1 MRRRDLVTLIGAA
14 ALARAPTAVAQQA
27 SLPVIG
33 FLHSGSPG
41 PFANVVAAFRDG
53 LRDAGYAPAQN
64 VRIDFRW
71 AEGNYDLLPSL
82 ALDLARREVSVIV
95 AGGGSPAL
103 AAKNATRTIPIVFIS
118 GGDPLGSGLVAG
130 IDRPGGNATGINIVT
145 AALNGRR
152 LGLLRELVPN
162 TTLLAVLVNTNNPN
176 SATQLADIQQSARS
190 LGQAIHIAKATSERE
205 IDSAFASFPD
215 IRPDAL
221 FVAGDPFFY
230 SRRNQ
235 IVRLTGR
242 YDLPAV
248 YTQRDF
254 VLAGGLLSYGASLAN
269 GYRQAGVYAGRILSG
284 AAPAD
289 LPVTQSN
296 TFELTINLKTA
307 KRLDLTVPPS
317 ILAQA
322 SEVVE

>member
-1 MRRRDLVTLIGAA
+1 MRRRDIVTLIGAA
-14 ALARAPTAVAQQA
+14 ALAPTCAAVAQQQV
-27 SLPVIG
+27 LPVIG

-41 PFANVVAAFRDG
+41 PFASLVAAFRDG
-53 LRDAGYAPAQN
+53 LRDAGYAPGQN

-82 ALDLARREVSVIV
+82 ALDLARRDVSVIV

-103 AAKNATRTIPIVFIS
+103 AAKNATRTIPIVFIA
-118 GGDPLGSGLVAG
+118 GGDPLGSGLVAA
-130 IDRPGGNATGINIVT
+130 IDRPSGNATGVNIVT
-145 AALNGRR
+145 TALNERR
-152 LGLLRELVPN
+152 LRLLHELVPN

-176 SATQLADIQQSARS
+176 SAAQLADIQQAARS
-190 LGQAIHIAKATSERE
+190 LGHGIQISKATSERE
-205 IDSAFASFPD
+205 IDAAFATFPEF
-215 IRPDAL
+215 RPDAL

-235 IVRLTGR
+235 IVRLAGR

-254 VLAGGLLSYGASLAN
+254 VLAGGLLSYGASLAT
-269 GYRQAGVYAGRILSG
+269 GYRQAGLYAGRILEG

-289 LPVTQSN
+289 LPVMQSS
-296 TFELTINLKTA
+296 TIELAINLKTA
-307 KRLDLTVPPS
+307 RRLDLTVPPS

>member
-1 MRRRDLVTLIGAA
+1 MRRRDLIAGVAAAIGAH
-14 ALARAPTAVAQQA
+14 PFNVMAQQQA
-27 SLPVIG
+27 VPVIG

-41 PFANVVAAFRDG
+41 PFANTVAAFRDG
-53 LRDAGYAPAQN
+53 LREAGYAPGQN
-64 VRIDFRW
+64 VRIEFRW

-130 IDRPGGNATGINIVT
+130 IDRPGGNATGINILT

-152 LGLLRELVPN
+152 LSLLRELVPN
-162 TTLLAVLVNTNNPN
+162 TTLVAVLVNTSNPN
-176 SATQLADIQQSARS
+176 SATQLADIQQAART

-205 IDSAFASFPD
+205 IDAAFASFPEF
-215 IRPDAL
+215 RPDAV
-221 FVAGDPFFY
+221 FIAGDPFFY

-242 YDLPAV
+242 YDVPSI

-254 VLAGGLLSYGASLAN
+254 VLAGGLLSYGASLAD
-269 GYRQAGVYAGRILSG
+269 GYRQAGVYVGRILSG

-322 SEVVE
+322 SEVIE